1 MEILNAKVENYNMS
15 ASIYRLYGQ
24 PEVLSMGF
32 VQSET
37 LHSDRVLD
45 FWVLGMLTRGATS
58 LQIGHD
64 RVLVRA
70 NNYYLLPP
78 YTRHYGI
85 KSETSFDVIY
95 FHFLTQD
102 RNYESQALN
111 LPVFGRIPP
120 DISYLNLYRFLKRA
134 IDFGVLSPAQINI
147 QVAAILAQLS
157 VMQEYTGSEQDR
169 TKRLSYQVMDY
180 IREHIEQ
187 DINSELI
194 AEVLGYSYGHLD
206 RVFRQHFGMSIH
218 QKLQHLRIDIA
229 AELLV
234 MGKPIKEVGAQ
245 VGFHDYHY
253 FLKVFKKIRGVSPG
267 ELQRRPIAQ

>member
-1 MEILNAKVENYNMS
+1 MS
-15 ASIYRLYGQ
+15 GSIYRLDGQ

-32 VQSET
+32 VQDET

-58 LQIGHD
+58 LQVGQD
-64 RVLVRA
+64 QVNVCA
-70 NNYYLLPP
+70 NSYYLLPP
-78 YTRHYGI
+78 YVRHYGI
-85 KSETSFDVIY
+85 QSGTSFDVIY
-95 FHFLTQD
+95 FHFMT
-102 RNYESQALN
+102 RGGGYESQMLSLPAL
-111 LPVFGRIPP
+111 GRIPP

-134 IDFGVLSPAQINI
+134 VDFAVLSPAQINV

-157 VMQEYTGSEQDR
+157 AMQDYTGSEHDR
-169 TKRLSYQVMDY
+169 PKRLAYRVMDY
-180 IREHIEQ
+180 LREHIEQ
-187 DINSELI
+187 DVNSELI
-194 AEVLGYSYGHLD
+194 AEELGYSYGHLD
-206 RVFRQHFGMSIH
+206 RVFRQHFGRSIH

-267 ELQRRPIAQ
+267 ELQRRPSARW